1 MVSDDAKAPAPQGDD
16 LKLDTPVTTV
26 IRQPPRPDAV
36 DRYENW
42 LKEII
47 PVAQQFAGHRSVNVI
62 RPHGAS
68 GEYTI
73 VLHFDTIANLRK
85 WLNSD
90 VRGQLIDQIRPSLST
105 EEKIDIKTGLE
116 FWFTPPPGGKPA
128 RPYKQ
133 FFVTLSAIFPLTILV
148 PWLLQPKRPWRELPI
163 TVRVYCA
170 GHISLKLLGW
180 QSASCLADIPDRR
193 RAEGKMYGQVG
204 VIMFSIIAMLSGAR
218 SYRQIHT
225 LIDRRLAILNA
236 AFPQAALRR
245 SPAYTSVRGILQRLD
260 PAELERAFRRHA
272 EGLDQSC
279 AAAPSRF
286 IAIDGKTLRQS
297 FDAFADRKAAMGC
310 FAGRERACYFILFSH
325 WQSKRGAQHA
335 EPTRPC
341 SWIA

>member
-1 MVSDDAKAPAPQGDD
+1 MVSDDAKAPAPRGDD

-90 VRGQLIDQIRPSLST
+90 VRARLIDQIRPSLST
-105 EEKIDIKTGLE
+105 EENIDIKTGLE

-148 PWLLQPKRPWRELPI
+148 PWLLQP
-163 TVRVYCA
+163 
-170 GHISLKLLGW
+170 
-180 QSASCLADIPDRR
+180 
-193 RAEGKMYGQVG
+193 
-204 VIMFSIIAMLSGAR
+204 
-218 SYRQIHT
+218 
-225 LIDRRLAILNA
+225 
-236 AFPQAALRR
+236 AFAAL
-245 SPAYTSVRGILQRLD
+245 PPLALPGVRHFVI
-260 PAELERAFRRHA
+260 
-272 EGLDQSC
+272 
-279 AAAPSRF
+279 AAA
-286 IAIDGKTLRQS
+286 IVAIMIYGVMPR
-297 FDAFADRKAAMGC
+297 
-310 FAGRERACYFILFSH
+310 Y
-325 WQSKRGAQHA
+325 
-335 EPTRPC
+335 TRLV
-341 SWIA
+341 SGWLYS